1 MQDDNISDYIVNSII
16 DQCSLIIDEIDDGY
30 IIEQSD
36 LQDLVYLENVLS
48 KIILKI
54 EKQKILMNNIFD
66 ILPDIFYAIN
76 VIAGCILALL
86 LF

>member
-1 MQDDNISDYIVNSII
+1 MQEDNISDYTVNSII

-54 EKQKILMNNIFD
+54 EKQKNSNE
-66 ILPDIFYAIN
+66 
-76 VIAGCILALL
+76 
-86 LF
+86 

>member
-54 EKQKILMNNIFD
+54 EKQKNSNE
-66 ILPDIFYAIN
+66 
-76 VIAGCILALL
+76 
-86 LF
+86 

>member
-1 MQDDNISDYIVNSII
+1 MQDYNNISDHIINSII

-54 EKQKILMNNIFD
+54 EKQKNSNE
-66 ILPDIFYAIN
+66 
-76 VIAGCILALL
+76 
-86 LF
+86 